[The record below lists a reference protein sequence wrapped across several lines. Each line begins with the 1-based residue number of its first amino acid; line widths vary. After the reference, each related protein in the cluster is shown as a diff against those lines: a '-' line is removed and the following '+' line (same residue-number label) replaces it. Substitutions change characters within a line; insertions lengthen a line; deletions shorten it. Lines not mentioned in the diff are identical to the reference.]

1 MKQIKYNHYT
11 ETIIYSIDMI
21 LQGLKKELRHRIDS
35 LGIAV
40 TGEQFVVL
48 DTISRY
54 KNIYQQKLSELLMK
68 DKSNIMRILKIL
80 EEKKLISRTVS
91 SVSNRLVYMLNV
103 TDEGQRII
111 NETIPKM
118 KQFITEI
125 FVNISD
131 EEIEMLHSLSS
142 KFQNDLSKIQA
153 SS

>member
-21 LQGLKKELRHRIDS
+21 LRGLKQELRQRIDS

-54 KNIYQQKLSELLMK
+54 KNIYQQKLAEILMK

-103 TDEGQRII
+103 TEEGQRII

-131 EEIEMLHSLSS
+131 EEVELLHSLSN
-142 KFQNDLSKIQA
+142 KFQSDLSKVQT
-153 SS
+153 SL

>member
-11 ETIIYSIDMI
+11 ETIIYSIDKI
-21 LQGLKKELRHRIDS
+21 LRGLKFELKQKIDS

-40 TGEQFVVL
+40 TGEQFIVL

-54 KNIYQQKLSELLMK
+54 KNIYQQKLSEILMK

-80 EEKKLISRTVS
+80 EKKKLITRSVS
-91 SVSNRLVYMLNV
+91 SVSNRLVYLINI
-103 TDEGQRII
+103 TEAGQKII
-111 NETIPKM
+111 DETIPKM

-131 EEIEMLHSLSS
+131 EEIDMLHSLSG
-142 KFQNDLSKIQA
+142 KFQNDLSNAQV
-153 SS
+153 